1 MNFSNCRGDMF
12 VIGLTGGI
20 GTGKTQASKLLEE
33 LGAAIIDADAV
44 GHEAYRPHTEAW
56 GAVVEAFG
64 QDVIAPSGEVDRKK
78 LGGIV
83 FGDPKALRRLN
94 AIMHPRMYSMV
105 EERIDNLKQM
115 GRDVVVV
122 EAALL
127 LEAGWTALVDEVWS
141 VSASEDRVVRRL
153 ARRNNLDQEA
163 VRARIRSQMPQS
175 QRTKQADILIDNS
188 GSLADLRRRI
198 QQLWNS
204 RVPAHQGEHT

>member
-1 MNFSNCRGDMF
+1 M
-12 VIGLTGGI
+12 
-20 GTGKTQASKLLEE
+20 
-33 LGAAIIDADAV
+33 
-44 GHEAYRPHTEAW
+44 
-56 GAVVEAFG
+56 VEAFG

-78 LGGIV
+78 LGAIV
-83 FGDPKALRRLN
+83 FGDPAALRRLN

-105 EERIDNLKQM
+105 EERIDSLKQL

-127 LEAGWTALVDEVWS
+127 LEAGWTALVDEVWL

-163 VRARIRSQMPQS
+163 VRARIRSQMSQS

-188 GSLADLRRRI
+188 GSLADLRRRV

-204 RVPAHQGEHT
+204 RVPAHPTKENTSNR